1 MFENSQT
8 IITLYGLPNIVKSFE
23 QQFKTINDSIRHQQ
37 TLKYKVE
44 FQIDEPGFEVF
55 LQSNHQQLLDIVNSK
70 CSLNHLI
77 LRQHIQIQIPQAKVF
92 QKLADKKQSGNTP
105 TDPETNR
112 TSNWLLDLFSWG
124 TPKTKTEPPKSST
137 TTRSIP
143 IGKSKILVC
152 IGDLTQQTV

>member
-1 MFENSQT
+1 MCESNK
-8 IITLYGLPNIVKSFE
+8 IIALYGLPNTVKSLE
-23 QQFKTINDSIRHQQ
+23 QQFKTINDSIRQQ
-37 TLKYKVE
+37 TSKYKIE
-44 FQIDEPGFEVF
+44 FEIDEPGFEVF
-55 LQSNHQQLLDIVNSK
+55 IQSNHQQLLDIVNSK
-70 CSLNHLI
+70 CSLNYLI
-77 LRQHIQIQIPQAKVF
+77 LRQHIRIQIPQAKVF
-92 QKLADKKQSGNTP
+92 QKLEDNNQSENTP

>member
-77 LRQHIQIQIPQAKVF
+77 LRQHIQIQIPQAKV
-92 QKLADKKQSGNTP
+92 QKLEDNNQSENTP
-105 TDPETNR
+105 TDPEINR

-124 TPKTKTEPPKSST
+124 TPKTKTEPPKPST
-137 TTRSIP
+137 TSRSIP
-143 IGKSKILVC
+143 IGKSKIIVC